1 MLGNYRLEVWVH
13 RYLNLEHKH
22 FDGRCCDLPRYDNC
36 QDNPCDT
43 SFIFCLR
50 HTNSSLEASK
60 LETWCPLGNYTTG
73 LIPLGDN
80 ENRDAIDLNRGYIDQ
95 HVPNPLVFT
104 GYNWPVS

>member
-1 MLGNYRLEVWVH
+1 MADAVTYRDMTTVRTTHVIQASSSA
-13 RYLNLEHKH
+13 
-22 FDGRCCDLPRYDNC
+22 C
-36 QDNPCDT
+36 
-43 SFIFCLR
+43 R
-50 HTNSSLEASK
+50 HPNSSLEASK